1 MRMTETQIRQVIRK
15 ELETI
20 LNEGEGNNKVA
31 LAIAAALGI
40 SYLAALTYIQE
51 HHEVANSINK
61 VITQASND
69 LRGAMGKKPVD
80 YKLGK

>member
-1 MRMTETQIRQVIRK
+1 MKLSESQIRQVIRE
-15 ELETI
+15 ELEAV

-40 SYLAALTYIQE
+40 SYLEAMTYVQE

-69 LRGAMGKKPVD
+69 LRGAMGEKPVD
-80 YKLGK
+80 YKLDK